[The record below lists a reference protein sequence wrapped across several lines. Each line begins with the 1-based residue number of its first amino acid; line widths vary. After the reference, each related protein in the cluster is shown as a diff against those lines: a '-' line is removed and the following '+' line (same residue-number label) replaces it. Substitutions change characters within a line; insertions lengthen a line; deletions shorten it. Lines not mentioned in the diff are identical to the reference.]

1 MGVNGCM
8 YWIVVYILINQS
20 FHVINIFDFVNN
32 FVSFVNDFVVNLVN
46 DFVVNLVND
55 FVDNLVN
62 DFVDNLLDKLNTVY
76 VAVAANMPPT
86 FVFSLFSTKSS

>member
-1 MGVNGCM
+1 M

-20 FHVINIFDFVNN
+20 FHVIINIVDFVNN

-76 VAVAANMPPT
+76 VAVAANMLPT
-86 FVFSLFSTKSS
+86 VVFSLFSTKSS